1 MASAATDALIQRIG
15 QAARSG
21 RLDEA
26 ALLAARASAQNI
38 RAPKLSALA
47 GAIEFHRGEFAR
59 AADYLNDAVEHFP
72 NDIVIRSNLSEAL
85 YHLGRLAEARR
96 ICDGADAFRDESAR
110 LARLGGFLAQE
121 DRDFEAAVRFYRHVV
136 AKRADDWEAWNNLGN
151 AYTGVEDFEASIRAL
166 EKAATLAPDARPVR
180 LNLAHAYYGA
190 GRVDEAEALFD
201 RLIAENSADPAPH
214 LARFT
219 LYRSAGR
226 EDDAYGAIGLA
237 AKAAPTDAAIQSDF
251 GQEAASRNDYDV
263 AERAY
268 ERALSIEPAMGPPF
282 VGLGA
287 IYERMN
293 REAELDPLRARAEAA
308 KVDAESL
315 AYIDALILLR
325 NGDFAGAYAALEQA
339 GDVVVAGRKFH
350 LRGVLLDRLGRHAE
364 AIKAFQAMNEHWRN
378 DPTNPSEGA
387 RRYRDS
393 VRAGIDLVTAPWVA
407 SWTNANPPGRTRTPV
422 FLVGFPRSGT
432 TLLDTMLM
440 AEKKILV
447 LEEKPFIGEVEAEL
461 GGIEALPSL
470 DEAAIRH
477 GRESYFAKVAACG
490 ALDPDTMVVDKH
502 PMHLNQVP
510 TIRRLFPDAR
520 FVLIL
525 RHPCDVLLSCFIT
538 NFRPNAAMANFLDLG
553 DAATLYDL
561 SFSYWEKTRALFDL
575 PVYTM
580 VYERL
585 VADQHRELAP
595 LFAWL
600 GFSSLNASFD
610 HRDAARARGAVLTA
624 SYSQVTEPVYLR
636 AAGRWRRYRDFL
648 EAVIPTLRP
657 WIDRFGYALDT
668 DSVPSGGP
676 GDGAARANLQPD

>member
-1 MASAATDALIQRIG
+1 
-15 QAARSG
+15 
-21 RLDEA
+21 
-26 ALLAARASAQNI
+26 
-38 RAPKLSALA
+38 
-47 GAIEFHRGEFAR
+47 
-59 AADYLNDAVEHFP
+59 
-72 NDIVIRSNLSEAL
+72 
-85 YHLGRLAEARR
+85 
-96 ICDGADAFRDESAR
+96 
-110 LARLGGFLAQE
+110 
-121 DRDFEAAVRFYRHVV
+121 
-136 AKRADDWEAWNNLGN
+136 
-151 AYTGVEDFEASIRAL
+151 
-166 EKAATLAPDARPVR
+166 
-180 LNLAHAYYGA
+180 
-190 GRVDEAEALFD
+190 
-201 RLIAENSADPAPH
+201 
-214 LARFT
+214 
-219 LYRSAGR
+219 
-226 EDDAYGAIGLA
+226 
-237 AKAAPTDAAIQSDF
+237 
-251 GQEAASRNDYDV
+251 V

-268 ERALSIEPAMGPPF
+268 ERALSIEPGMGPPF

-325 NGDFAGAYAALEQA
+325 NGDFAGAYAALERS

-461 GGIEALPSL
+461 GGIETLPSL

-648 EAVIPTLRP
+648 EPVIPALRP
-657 WIDRFGYALDT
+657 WIDRFGYGLDT

-676 GDGAARANLQPD
+676 GDGATRANLQPD